1 MILAID
7 VPQNIFQLL
16 SAGLGLRPTCSQIGE
31 ALPRSP
37 SDSLFKS
44 IVIRMKECEIEAAL
58 LNIEGL
64 SGQALAGASLRF

>member
-1 MILAID
+1 MVLAID
-7 VPQNIFQLL
+7 VPKNIFQLL
-16 SAGLGLRPTCSQIGE
+16 SARLDPRSTCSQYGD

-44 IVIRMKECEIEAAL
+44 IVIRMKECEIVAAL
-58 LNIEGL
+58 LNIDGL